1 MAKPVYLHA
10 FPVAVHVNLF
20 TKNANLTASLLVLNL
35 EILAR
40 QYFTRFYFAILTS
53 IKTCK
58 KGIKFRD
65 LSVLNFT
72 FFLKEIWTFK
82 KVR

>member
-1 MAKPVYLHA
+1 MVKPVYLHA
-10 FPVAVHVNLF
+10 FPVAVHV
-20 TKNANLTASLLVLNL
+20 NANLTASLLVLNL

-72 FFLKEIWTFK
+72 FFLKEI
-82 KVR
+82 